1 MYDNVIKEN
10 IRRFRKAKGYTQAEM
25 AEILDISVTAY
36 RSIESG
42 DTVLLKHIIEDIA
55 RVFEVGVES
64 ILTKFRKG
72 KTHIFPGLEDEAA
85 SYMEKKIADWEKTN
99 DELAQCKLKISYME
113 SKMKE
118 QEKHI
123 ADLQGTIR
131 ILKKA
136 KGFDDSE
143 KI

>member
-25 AEILDISVTAY
+25 AELLNISETYY
-36 RSIESG
+36 RRIESG
-42 DTVLLKHIIEDIA
+42 NATLIKHIVEDIA
-55 RVFEVGVES
+55 LVFEVGMDS
-64 ILTKFRKG
+64 ILSRFKKG
-72 KTHIFPGLEDEAA
+72 KSHISPGLEDEAA
-85 SYMEKKIADWEKTN
+85 TYMEKEIAALKKTN